1 MAVTP
6 SKERSGEVETGRTY
20 RDAPWEQYPDGY
32 SKFATFLTTDPD
44 KSTTIFR
51 RFDRINARNL
61 LVFESEIA
69 ELEARLDRI
78 EMEGGDR
85 DFLASERS
93 WEMLNYQATIEKGK
107 IGDEAQKIVH
117 ITMELR
123 AKLKEYCMS

>member
-1 MAVTP
+1 MAATS
-6 SKERSGEVETGRTY
+6 SKERSGEVETGRAY
-20 RDAPWEQYPDGY
+20 RDTPWEQYPDGY
-32 SKFATFLTTDPD
+32 SKFATFLTADPD

-61 LVFESEIA
+61 LVLESEIA

-78 EMEGGDR
+78 EMEGGGR

-93 WEMLNYQATIEKGK
+93 WEMLNYQANMEKGK
-107 IGDEAQKIVH
+107 IGDEAREIVL